1 MTIILKKYYVSDLW
15 SLSHRSELYLATSSY
30 IYDGEKLQ
38 LRNELW
44 VFDRFGVFFAVHWA
58 KILLPVTLKPMHFK
72 KDFFSWNFVLEKY
85 LQASTRFSRF
95 PKIFKHS
102 NLKIET
108 EDFESHELVLVI
120 TIHRILNK
128 IKRRNK
134 IVVFKIFVSRSVLSG
149 IKIRAD

>member
-1 MTIILKKYYVSDLW
+1 M
-15 SLSHRSELYLATSSY
+15 
-30 IYDGEKLQ
+30 
-38 LRNELW
+38 
-44 VFDRFGVFFAVHWA
+44 FFAVHWA

-108 EDFESHELVLVI
+108 EDFESHASTELHELVLVI